1 VPGFLSKAGAIEDR
15 YMTGRFGPVCRET
28 LAAMQTM
35 QERNTVTINAIPED
49 IRKRSDDLRRE
60 LEHYAWRYY
69 VQDDP
74 EISDAEYDRLFHE
87 LLNLENRYP
96 GLRDA
101 SSPTHKVGG
110 AVLDSLETR
119 GHTLHM
125 YSLDNVFSREGLDD
139 FMDRMLR
146 FLPGKLREDVS
157 FWVDPKMDGLA
168 MELIYENGVFQTAL
182 TRGDGEKGE
191 IVTES
196 MRTVKN
202 IPLKLKGDF
211 VPGYLEVRGEV
222 VITRKDFE
230 ALNAKQI
237 ASGMKPFANPRNAA
251 AGSVRQLDS
260 RITAARPLR
269 FMAYGVGH
277 VGGTSLVDVVPGGSW
292 PTYEKLMADLA
303 AMGLATAPEARLCA
317 NVDALAAAFEELQAK
332 RASLPFEIDGVV
344 AKVND
349 ISLHEVLGFT
359 ARAPRWAIALKFPAS
374 QAETVLDN
382 ISVQVGRMGVLTPVA
397 NLRPVQIGGVTVSRA
412 TLHNED
418 EIIAKDVR
426 IGDTVIMQ
434 RAGDVIPEVVR
445 PVLEK
450 RSPDSVP
457 FVFPTTCPECSQNAH
472 RKAGE
477 AAWRCLNQACP
488 AVVRE
493 AIKFFASKGG
503 LDIQGIGARW
513 IEEFVDKGLVKTFAD
528 LFRLKKENLLVLDR
542 MGEKSADNFLASL
555 ENARQNSALPRLIA
569 ALGIRHV
576 GEQTAKALAGRF
588 RTMDALMDATYDILQ
603 TVPDVGPEVAEA
615 ICQYFDTPGNRKLLE
630 ELKAIGLWPVIEES
644 PVRHDGGP
652 LGGKTLLFTGALSRS
667 RVEAE
672 KLAEEAGGRIV
683 SGVSR
688 KLDYLV
694 VGDSPG
700 SKLRK
705 AEELGV
711 TVLDENAFFALVKG
725 EDAEEQVNA
734 PPAEAGGFE

>member
-1 VPGFLSKAGAIEDR
+1 
-15 YMTGRFGPVCRET
+15 MTT
-28 LAAMQTM
+28 
-35 QERNTVTINAIPED
+35 NNAIPDSVRE
-49 IRKRSDDLRRE
+49 RSDELRRE
-60 LEHYAWRYY
+60 LEHHAWRYY

-87 LLNLENRYP
+87 LVDLETEYP
-96 GLRDA
+96 SLRDA
-101 SSPTHKVGG
+101 SSPTLRVGG
-110 AVLDSLETR
+110 AVLESLETR
-119 GHTLHM
+119 EHTLRM
-125 YSLDNVFSREGLDD
+125 YSLDNVFSREGLED

-146 FLPGKLREDVS
+146 MLPGKLREDVS

-168 MELIYENGVFQTAL
+168 MELIFENGVFQAAL

-202 IPLKLKGDF
+202 IPLKLKGDS
-211 VPGYLEVRGEV
+211 VPAYLEVRGEV

-237 ASGMKPFANPRNAA
+237 ASGAKPFANPRNAA

-260 RITAARPLR
+260 KVTAARPLR
-269 FMAYGVGH
+269 FMAYGVGQ
-277 VGGTSLVDVVPGGSW
+277 VGDTSLADGIPGGSW
-292 PTYEKLMADLA
+292 PTYEKLMSSLA
-303 AMGLATAPEARLCA
+303 AMGFATAPEARLCA
-317 NVDALAAAFEELQAK
+317 DVDAVSAAFDELQAK
-332 RASLPFEIDGVV
+332 RSSLPFEIDGVV

-349 ISLHEVLGFT
+349 ISLHTALGFT
-359 ARAPRWAIALKFPAS
+359 ARAPRWAIALKFPAI
-374 QAETVLDN
+374 QAETTLED
-382 ISVQVGRMGVLTPVA
+382 ITVQVGRTGVLTPVA
-397 NLRPVQIGGVTVSRA
+397 NLKPVQVGGVTVARA

-418 EIIAKDVR
+418 EIIAKDLRV
-426 IGDTVIMQ
+426 GDTVIVQ

-445 PVLEK
+445 SVLEK
-450 RSPDSVP
+450 RLPDATP
-457 FVFPTTCPECSQNAH
+457 FVFPTICPECGEKAH
-472 RKAGE
+472 REAGE
-477 AAWRCLNQACP
+477 AAWRCLNHACP

-528 LFRLKKENLLVLDR
+528 LFRLKKEDLLALDR
-542 MGEKSADNFLASL
+542 MGEKSADNFLAAL
-555 ENARQNSALPRLIA
+555 EHARENSTLPRLIA

-576 GEQTAKALAGRF
+576 GEQTAKALAARF
-588 RTMDALMDATYDILQ
+588 LSMDALMDTDYDTLQ

-615 ICQYFDTPGNRKLLE
+615 ICQYFDTPDNQKLLE
-630 ELKAIGLWPVIEES
+630 ELKTIGLWPKVKES
-644 PVRHDGGP
+644 APTVGDGP
-652 LGGKTLLFTGALSRS
+652 LNGKSLLFTGTLSRP
-667 RVEAE
+667 RAEAE
-672 KLAEEAGGRIV
+672 KMAEEAGGRIV
-683 SGVSR
+683 SSVSR

-711 TVLDENAFFALVKG
+711 AVIDENAFLALITSG
-725 EDAEEQVNA
+725 EEETKTAVTRTEQLSLL
-734 PPAEAGGFE
+734 